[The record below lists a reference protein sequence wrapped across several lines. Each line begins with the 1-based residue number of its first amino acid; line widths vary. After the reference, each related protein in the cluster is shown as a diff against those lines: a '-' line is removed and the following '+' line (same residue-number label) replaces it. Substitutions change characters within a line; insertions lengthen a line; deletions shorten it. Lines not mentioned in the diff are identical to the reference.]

1 MRVGRDAPATLERL
15 PDDDQ
20 TDRNAPEPDADTS
33 GTNPG
38 SVGDVARSRPSG
50 PPSRLARNVVIGLL
64 IAFVAA
70 SNLGNLFLSV
80 LVTER
85 PLLFIGLNA
94 QNRNLA
100 LASGELDALSF
111 YAVGFLRL
119 VGPDPLF
126 FLLGRWYGDGAIRWM
141 ERRAPSYGELLRM
154 LETWFDKARLLVV
167 AIAPNNPVC
176 LFAGAAGM
184 TWGAFM
190 LANVVGTAVRLV
202 LIRMFSSVFE
212 SELGSLRS
220 FIGEYRWQVLA
231 VSFLAVGFTIW
242 NDHRA
247 GREDIGDLLS
257 MEDDIEEFERAE
269 EAPRSRSSSSSDPA
283 QGSS

>member
-1 MRVGRDAPATLERL
+1 LPTDDHTTDDGLHDGSAADRHRTLH
-15 PDDDQ
+15 
-20 TDRNAPEPDADTS
+20 A
-33 GTNPG
+33 
-38 SVGDVARSRPSG
+38 G
-50 PPSRLARNVVIGLL
+50 PPSALARNVVVGLL
-64 IAFVAA
+64 IAFVVA

-100 LASGELDALSF
+100 LAAGELDAVSF
-111 YAVGFLRL
+111 YVVGFLRL

-126 FLLGRWYGDGAIRWM
+126 FLLGRWYGDSAIRWM

-154 LETWFDKARLLVV
+154 LEAWFDKARLLVV
-167 AIAPNNPVC
+167 AVAPNNPVC

-190 LANVVGTAVRLV
+190 LANVIGTVVRLV
-202 LIRMFSSVFE
+202 LVRLFSSAFE
-212 SELGSLRS
+212 NQLGSLRD
-220 FIGEYRWQVLA
+220 FIGEYRWPLLA

-247 GREDIGDLLS
+247 GREDIGDLLN
-257 MEDDIEEFERAE
+257 MEEDIAQDEAGRADASAPGATLAGGEETL
-269 EAPRSRSSSSSDPA
+269 D
-283 QGSS
+283 

>member
-1 MRVGRDAPATLERL
+1 MPTDDETSPAETDTGASDVERR
-15 PDDDQ
+15 
-20 TDRNAPEPDADTS
+20 TVHA
-33 GTNPG
+33 
-38 SVGDVARSRPSG
+38 G
-50 PPSRLARNVVIGLL
+50 PPSALARNVVVGLL
-64 IAFVAA
+64 IAFVVA

-85 PLLFIGLNA
+85 PLLFISLNA

-100 LASGELDALSF
+100 LASGELDALAF
-111 YAVGFLRL
+111 YVVGFLRL

-126 FLLGRWYGDGAIRWM
+126 FLLGRWYGDSAIRWM

-190 LANVVGTAVRLV
+190 LANVIGTVVRLV
-202 LIRMFSSVFE
+202 LIRMFSSAFE
-212 SELGSLRS
+212 NQLGSLRD
-220 FIGEYRWQVLA
+220 FISEYRWPVLA

-247 GREDIGDLLS
+247 GREDIGDLLN
-257 MEDDIEEFERAE
+257 MEEDIAAAEAEAGASATGSALAGGDDSAE
-269 EAPRSRSSSSSDPA
+269 
-283 QGSS
+283 